1 MIRDPLSSKHFYT
14 FAISAANTKVM
25 FVMNGSSKLK
35 FAGKNEELTAIV
47 TILQSSRQK

>member
-14 FAISAANTKVM
+14 FAISAANIKVM

-35 FAGKNEELTAIV
+35 SADKMRS
-47 TILQSSRQK
+47 LQQ